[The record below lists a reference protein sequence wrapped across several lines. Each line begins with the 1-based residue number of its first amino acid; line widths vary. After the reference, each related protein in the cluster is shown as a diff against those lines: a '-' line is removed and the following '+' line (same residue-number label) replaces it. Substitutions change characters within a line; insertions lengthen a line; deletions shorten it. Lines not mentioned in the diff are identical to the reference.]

1 MAKKLVKKSIALVLT
16 AMIAAMMLITGAP
29 VAFAETPTNVGL
41 AAHALKAYREGW
53 SYVWGGTSYGAVDC
67 SGLIY
72 SYHGVG
78 GCRVDMLGSS
88 SDWGYVSNGIPR
100 IHGLGLHHPGHV
112 GVYIG
117 SGVAVDARD
126 EYSGVVY
133 HNVYNKN
140 WNEWFKIS
148 GVSYPYNG
156 WVLLDGDSYYYEGGQ
171 YVVDTSRTIDG
182 ITYYFNSAGVS
193 NVAPP
198 SSAYQATDYSTA
210 SSGSSQSYYDDDD
223 DDDYEEQQRAAAE
236 EARRQAEEEAERQAE
251 AKRKAEAEAKRKAE
265 EEAKRKAEEEAKRKA
280 EEEAKRKAE
289 EEKRKAEEAK
299 RKAEEAKRKAEEEAR
314 RKQEEEDAKV
324 IAELDYEDDAES
336 KTVSSIQNRLYE
348 LGYLTEKSTGYYGA
362 ETVNAVMLFQSRN
375 ELEVSGIVTA
385 KTYQVLKSAKAAN
398 NFSVLEQGAFDDGS
412 SVPVTALQTRLTELK
427 YYYDD
432 ITGFYGEMTSSA
444 VKQFQ
449 KNNEMEV
456 TGVADPD
463 TQLKI
468 FSSDAKV
475 NPNAGSVS
483 YGESGSMV
491 VKLQKR
497 LIELRYLSGI
507 VSEKFDDVTLSA
519 VKAYQKAAGL
529 EESEMLTA
537 EQLEVLYSDEAVKSE
552 EYDVLRYGYSGEDVA
567 QLQSRLASLQYYD
580 GKTSGVYSQSV
591 VAAVENF
598 QKDNGLEVTG
608 YADQK
613 TQEVIKTESQ
623 RENSQAGEQ
632 LILQTAAISDNALAG
647 VVSSKTAAEVRI
659 NAPAKAAQQNDIS
672 KMVVVFAAVFA
683 GALLLAVVFVVEAK
697 RKAAAKAKK
706 SLK

>member
-16 AMIAAMMLITGAP
+16 AMIAAMMLITGTP

-41 AAHALKAYREGW
+41 AAHALRAYREGW

-100 IHGLGLHHPGHV
+100 VHGLGLHHPGHV

-117 SGVAVDARD
+117 SGAAVDARD

-140 WNEWFKIS
+140 WNEWFKIA
-148 GVSYPYNG
+148 GVSYPYSG
-156 WVLLDGDSYYYEGGQ
+156 WVLLDGDSYYYEDGQ
-171 YVVDTSRTIDG
+171 YIVDTSRTMDG
-182 ITYYFNSAGVS
+182 ITYYFDSAGVS
-193 NVAPP
+193 SVAPP

-210 SSGSSQSYYDDDD
+210 SVSSSQSYYDDDD
-223 DDDYEEQQRAAAE
+223 DDDYEEQQRAAE
-236 EARRQAEEEAERQAE
+236 EARRKAEEEEKRQEEARRKAEE
-251 AKRKAEAEAKRKAE
+251 EKRKAEEAKRKAE

-299 RKAEEAKRKAEEEAR
+299 RQAEEEAR

-324 IAELDYEDDAES
+324 IAERDNEDDAES

-348 LGYLTEKSTGYYGA
+348 LGYLTDKATGYYGE

-385 KTYQVLKSAKAAN
+385 KTYQILKSVKATN
-398 NFSVLEQGAFDDGS
+398 NFSVLEQGTFDDGS
-412 SVPVTALQTRLTELK
+412 SVPITALQTRLTELK

-432 ITGFYGEMTSSA
+432 ITGFYGDMTASA

-456 TGVADPD
+456 TGIADPD
-463 TQLKI
+463 TQLRI

-483 YGESGSMV
+483 YGESGAMV
-491 VKLQKR
+491 LKLQKR
-497 LIELRYLSGI
+497 LIELRY
-507 VSEKFDDVTLSA
+507 
-519 VKAYQKAAGL
+519 
-529 EESEMLTA
+529 
-537 EQLEVLYSDEAVKSE
+537 
-552 EYDVLRYGYSGEDVA
+552 
-567 QLQSRLASLQYYD
+567 
-580 GKTSGVYSQSV
+580 
-591 VAAVENF
+591 
-598 QKDNGLEVTG
+598 
-608 YADQK
+608 
-613 TQEVIKTESQ
+613 
-623 RENSQAGEQ
+623 
-632 LILQTAAISDNALAG
+632 
-647 VVSSKTAAEVRI
+647 
-659 NAPAKAAQQNDIS
+659 
-672 KMVVVFAAVFA
+672 
-683 GALLLAVVFVVEAK
+683 
-697 RKAAAKAKK
+697 
-706 SLK
+706 